1 MIHAMVWGLV
11 PMSGA
16 GTSFS
21 GPIWSMISAVY
32 RRVIRSSSPRERLAG
47 SQMTPPLAP
56 PKGMFTT
63 AHFQVIHAESART
76 SSRVTFLSNRIPPL
90 PGPARDVVEDPV
102 ADEDLDVA
110 VVHDD
115 RDRDL
120 GLADRLPQHLVEAR
134 IEAELLRGDVEPR
147 HHLVE
152 GAGRVETLGLG
163 RSCEPGKIGVGFD
176 DLVHGAPRPAVRPP
190 SLEWSADCIRAFPP
204 PAPVNGESPGAIS
217 AKLQREA
224 DGLGPDPDL
233 VQRILHGEELLFEA
247 LVRRYQARVVA
258 HVARMVGSREDAL
271 DLTQEIF
278 LKVFGAL
285 DRYNPE
291 FKFSTWL
298 FRIAGNAAID
308 HLRKRRPKTVPLEI
322 ADPESRSGVSAVEH
336 ESSGLDPYAE
346 LRNVERGKAISR
358 AIADLPFEFRELITL
373 RHFGGLSY
381 EEIARLKNMPLGTV
395 KNKLFRAR
403 VVLKERLAGEW

>member
-1 MIHAMVWGLV
+1 M
-11 PMSGA
+11 
-16 GTSFS
+16 
-21 GPIWSMISAVY
+21 
-32 RRVIRSSSPRERLAG
+32 
-47 SQMTPPLAP
+47 
-56 PKGMFTT
+56 
-63 AHFQVIHAESART
+63 
-76 SSRVTFLSNRIPPL
+76 
-90 PGPARDVVEDPV
+90 
-102 ADEDLDVA
+102 
-110 VVHDD
+110 
-115 RDRDL
+115 
-120 GLADRLPQHLVEAR
+120 
-134 IEAELLRGDVEPR
+134 
-147 HHLVE
+147 
-152 GAGRVETLGLG
+152 
-163 RSCEPGKIGVGFD
+163 
-176 DLVHGAPRPAVRPP
+176 
-190 SLEWSADCIRAFPP
+190 
-204 PAPVNGESPGAIS
+204 
-217 AKLQREA
+217 
-224 DGLGPDPDL
+224 
-233 VQRILHGEELLFEA
+233 
-247 LVRRYQARVVA
+247 VA

-322 ADPESRSGVSAVEH
+322 PDPESRSGVSAVEH

-381 EEIARLKNMPLGTV
+381 EEIAQLKNMPLGTV